1 MNAETAESVFWI
13 IHLPLMVL
21 FLIGMWLVFANWLK
35 GSVGGSAEASTG
47 QKIGALLRTAL
58 KTIFSARLLLLIK
71 TFITEAWFN
80 RRLYRNDRW
89 RWLNHILLLSG
100 FMLLMSLSGISAV
113 ADKVLIHFF
122 HLEHVPWIGMWV
134 NPDHPVTALL
144 NEIGSVMMT
153 VGFVF
158 FVIRRYFSRAPQLR
172 TDPVDTWMVVGLGLI
187 LLSGWVAEIVRLNSS
202 HVGPSAYL
210 AFVGYPLAPLFRGL
224 PLAWDDLTHWMYV
237 IHGLLTSLVIT
248 TIPFSKFMHV
258 IAGALVAMIR
268 QMEEEES
275 QHASLE
281 KEAVHVPA

>member
-1 MNAETAESVFWI
+1 MNEKTAESVFWI
-13 IHLPLMVL
+13 VHLPLMAL
-21 FLIGMWLVFANWLK
+21 FLVGMWLVFANWLQ

-71 TFITEAWFN
+71 TFVTEAWFN

-158 FVIRRYFSRAPQLR
+158 FVIRRYFSRVPQLR
-172 TDPVDTWMVVGLGLI
+172 TGPVDTWMVVGLGLI
-187 LLSGWVAEIVRLNSS
+187 LLSGWVAEITRLNSS
-202 HVGPSAYL
+202 HVGPTAYF

-237 IHGLLTSLVIT
+237 IHGLLTSVVIT

-275 QHASLE
+275 QHAGLE
-281 KEAVHVPA
+281 KEAVHAPA